1 MTKDG
6 ALPKGFE
13 RPTVS
18 APPSDSGVQEKYEEV
33 KSSSKTITLRISK
46 FNPEKD
52 QRKAFHA
59 FTVPYQR
66 WTTVLDAIL
75 DVKSHQDHSIG
86 VRYSCRQATCGSCGM
101 IINGKPKLACFT
113 KISELDSDVVTVEP
127 MNNFPLIR
135 DLAVGFERMF
145 STHKRI
151 KPYIIREDS
160 EISSGTKEFLQ
171 TPEDVE
177 KYIQFSSCIKC
188 GLCNSACPT
197 MTTDS
202 AFIGPQGLA
211 QAYRY
216 VADNRDQGK
225 DERLR
230 IIDEPHGIWRCHFAG
245 SCSQVC
251 PKGVDPAMG
260 IQLLRGY
267 LLGYRK

>member
-1 MTKDG
+1 MTRGG

-13 RPTVS
+13 S
-18 APPSDSGVQEKYEEV
+18 PSDLGSQEKYEEV
-33 KSSSKTITLRISK
+33 KPSSKTMTLRISK
-46 FNPEKD
+46 FNPDKDHAPTFLEFPVSYEK
-52 QRKAFHA
+52 
-59 FTVPYQR
+59 

-75 DVKSHQDHSIG
+75 EAKNYHDHSIG
-86 VRYSCRQATCGSCGM
+86 VRYSCRQAMCGSCGM
-101 IINGKPKLACFT
+101 NINGKPRLACFT

-135 DLAVGFERMF
+135 DLAVGFERMI

-177 KYIQFSSCIKC
+177 KYIQFASCIKC

-197 MTTDS
+197 MAADS
-202 AFIGPQGLA
+202 TFIGPQGLA

-216 VADNRDQGK
+216 IADNRDQGK

-230 IIDEPHGIWRCHFAG
+230 IIDERHGIWGCHFAG

>member
-1 MTKDG
+1 MTKGG

-18 APPSDSGVQEKYEEV
+18 ASPSDSGSQEKYEEV
-33 KSSSKTITLRISK
+33 KSSSKTIVLRISK

-52 QRKAFHA
+52 QRTTFLE

-75 DVKSHQDHSIG
+75 DVKSNQDHSIG

-127 MNNFPLIR
+127 MNNFPLI
-135 DLAVGFERMF
+135 
-145 STHKRI
+145 
-151 KPYIIREDS
+151 
-160 EISSGTKEFLQ
+160 
-171 TPEDVE
+171 
-177 KYIQFSSCIKC
+177 
-188 GLCNSACPT
+188 PT
-197 MTTDS
+197 MATDS
-202 AFIGPQGLA
+202 TFIGPQGLA

-216 VADNRDQGK
+216 VADNRDRGK